1 MFFLKKLKKSLSTK
15 LAIKFTDIRKF
26 INNIKKTSIYNKLI
40 LSRKYKPIVS
50 SMMEHANFNPDTHIK
65 LFSTILD
72 KRDIEFD
79 YILFEL
85 KRIVLEN
92 NIQVDDLELDEVFEF
107 ELTRCCNDTYNLPV
121 LNNDIFKTKMRFF
134 YVIIANNIHE
144 QLFDKKKSYETTN
157 TNHKTGVY
165 SYDRYIFR
173 IDESHHCFTSEKI
186 VTDNI
191 KLGHN
196 NEPHIV
202 LPFIQYI
209 NSIEPQKLE
218 KQKKHSNSCD
228 NNENENLLIT
238 SQPHDTEPNKVVFED
253 VISYSKH
260 LTNIFKKNNLSF
272 SVQPNIKNTESMLY
286 WVKDNITDK
295 YHIIILNEIRKKF
308 IIQLFYKCTCL
319 IDILHLHDI
328 VHGDIKPDNILF
340 EELDD
345 FDITNAEYYKNFSV
359 HLIDYGLSG
368 LDNKDI
374 GTGGTTPYCHPEFRN
389 IRDSNNSENYR
400 WRTIYKKHDVWS
412 LGLAFITLYV
422 LGKFNSYY
430 CKYPNYFFSKDGYV
444 NDIVIDAIS
453 NTDIRSLFKDML
465 TPSSITITDVKFR
478 LQEIIS
484 NTNC

>member
-1 MFFLKKLKKSLSTK
+1 M
-15 LAIKFTDIRKF
+15 
-26 INNIKKTSIYNKLI
+26 
-40 LSRKYKPIVS
+40 
-50 SMMEHANFNPDTHIK
+50 
-65 LFSTILD
+65 
-72 KRDIEFD
+72 
-79 YILFEL
+79 
-85 KRIVLEN
+85 
-92 NIQVDDLELDEVFEF
+92 
-107 ELTRCCNDTYNLPV
+107 
-121 LNNDIFKTKMRFF
+121 
-134 YVIIANNIHE
+134 
-144 QLFDKKKSYETTN
+144 
-157 TNHKTGVY
+157 
-165 SYDRYIFR
+165 
-173 IDESHHCFTSEKI
+173 
-186 VTDNI
+186 
-191 KLGHN
+191 
-196 NEPHIV
+196 
-202 LPFIQYI
+202 
-209 NSIEPQKLE
+209 
-218 KQKKHSNSCD
+218 
-228 NNENENLLIT
+228 
-238 SQPHDTEPNKVVFED
+238 
-253 VISYSKH
+253 
-260 LTNIFKKNNLSF
+260 TNIFKKNNLSF